1 MENHKDISHDYIGM
15 IVNYLTG
22 SISQAELA
30 LLIKWINKSE
40 ENREI
45 FDRQRLAWMLA
56 GLKNANRKSDTDN
69 AFERLLLKR
78 DVVTPVTAENDHK
91 IPLTRYLRMAA
102 TWLIFLMAGSGITM
116 MVLRKDNYQYRNP
129 VKITVPLGAKSC
141 ITLPDGTKAWLN
153 AGTELT
159 YNEDYGQKKRTLF
172 LTGEAFFDVAKDKEH
187 PFIVNASDVVIQALG
202 TQFNVKAYP
211 EEKIITTTLVEGKID
226 VRIFKSKRQLKKVIL
241 LPNEEIVYYEPGYRQ
256 KIETGSVT
264 EEYHEPEAISRI
276 KTGEV
281 QVISNVDAKSS
292 TSWKDDRWIIDRQPL
307 GYLVPL
313 LERRYNLNILFKDEE
328 LKRYNFT
335 GIIQNETAEQIM
347 NALSLTAPLSYYVSN
362 DTVILRLNKRD
373 KDHFN
378 KIMEP
383 RN

>member
-1 MENHKDISHDYIGM
+1 MENHKDSSTDYNGM

-22 SISQAELA
+22 SISREELE
-30 LLIKWINKSE
+30 LLIKWINTCD
-40 ENREI
+40 ENRQLFHEKRMAWI
-45 FDRQRLAWMLA
+45 FA
-56 GLKNANRKSDTDN
+56 GLKNGNRKKDTDR

-78 DVVTPVTAENDHK
+78 DAGTPRTDHK
-91 IPLTRYLRMAA
+91 MSLTSYLRMAA
-102 TWLIFLMAGSGITM
+102 TWLIFVVVGSGITM
-116 MVLRKDNYQYRNP
+116 MVLRKNDYQYRNA
-129 VKITVPLGAKSC
+129 VKISVPLGAKSC
-141 ITLPDGTKAWLN
+141 ITLPDGTRAWLN

-187 PFIVNASDVVIQALG
+187 PFIVNTSDVIIQALG

-211 EEKIITTTLVEGKID
+211 EEKTITTTLVEGKID
-226 VRIFKSKRQLKKVIL
+226 VRIINSHRQLKKVTL
-241 LPNEEIVYYEPGYRQ
+241 LPNEEIVYFVPGYQQ
-256 KIETGSVT
+256 KIETGSIT
-264 EEYHEPEAISRI
+264 EENLVPEAISRI
-276 KTGEV
+276 KTREV

-313 LERRYNLNILFKDEE
+313 LERRYNLKIVFKDDE

-347 NALSLTAPLSYYVSN
+347 NALCLTAPLSYLVSN
-362 DTVILRLNKRD
+362 DTIVLSLNMRD

-378 KIMEP
+378 KIMKP
-383 RN
+383 KN